1 MICAFLNK
9 EMKKYKQSKLAN
21 SLTLISCE
29 DKNAEVVVFLFS
41 VKAGSRYEAKEESG
55 LAHLL
60 EHMMLRGTTNRPTA
74 FEISL
79 ATDRA
84 GAYINA
90 RTSAEKIDF
99 IIEVSKEKA
108 KEMFELLA
116 DILLHPLF
124 DGPTLENEKKVIV
137 QELHQIKNDPPRN
150 LWWAVI
156 PKILK
161 GHPLGNH
168 VFGTEDSIVTA
179 TPEKLKNYH
188 QKFFT
193 PSQTAIIASGAIS
206 HAELETFSQILEHW
220 NNKNEKTLKNTY
232 SIPISRNRVFFEKKS
247 DAKQSF
253 LDLFFLTKA
262 LSLREMVT
270 LHCIS
275 TFLNYGHSSLLYQE
289 LRHKLGLVYSVSTYQ
304 AQYSDACVFYTQAF
318 TTEPEKV
325 IRVLKEKILNL
336 EKYFSRELLEE
347 IKKQQINIMAR
358 GLSSPYNIATQ
369 LATHWNL
376 YDRLITPAEI
386 QKLTEEITY
395 EDIVKV
401 KNSFLNEKNL
411 SIGVLGEKE
420 IAFS

>member
-1 MICAFLNK
+1 
-9 EMKKYKQSKLAN
+9 MKKYQESKLKN
-21 SLTLISCE
+21 GLTLISCE
-29 DKNAEVVVFLFS
+29 DKNSDVVVFLFS
-41 VKAGSRYEAKEESG
+41 IKAGSRYEEKEESG
-55 LAHLL
+55 FAHLL

-99 IIEVSKEKA
+99 IIEVSKGKA

-124 DGPTLENEKKVIV
+124 DGATFENEKKVIV

-168 VFGTEDSIVTA
+168 VFGTEDSIIAA
-179 TPEKLKNYH
+179 TPEKLRNYH
-188 QKFFT
+188 QKFFM
-193 PSQTAIIASGAIS
+193 PSQATIIASGAIS
-206 HAELETFSQILEHW
+206 HAELEAFSQILEHW
-220 NNKNEKTLKNTY
+220 NNKNVETLKSTY
-232 SIPISRNRVFFEKKS
+232 SIPVSRNRVFFEKKS
-247 DAKQSF
+247 DTKQSF
-253 LDLFFLTKA
+253 LVLFFLTKA
-262 LSLREMVT
+262 LSLRETVT
-270 LHCIS
+270 LYCVS

-336 EKYFSRELLEE
+336 EKYFSKELLEE
-347 IKKQQINIMAR
+347 IKKQQVNIMMR

-369 LATHWNL
+369 LTTYWNL
-376 YDRLITPAEI
+376 YGRLVTPTEI
-386 QKLTEEITY
+386 QKLIEEITH
-395 EDIVKV
+395 EDVVKV
-401 KNSFLNEKNL
+401 RNNFLNEKNL

-420 IAFS
+420 VK